1 MHVNVPKQG
10 YRIASECHSLLDRSL
25 NDQTAL
31 EFLILMKVDA
41 YYQSRSPAELWLLFG
56 KKRFAR
62 FRFAR
67 FGLQPSAVYQS
78 PQTGLG
84 GPPEDIGKLLA
95 SSFSEGELRAH
106 ATDSGTS
113 FCFSVRDHSALLRLV
128 AGLSTF
134 FSDRCRFSLFAF
146 SALSLFIF
154 FALRLLCS
162 ASLHT
167 SHHNA
172 RLIHG
177 CLTLLITSSLG
188 NVVGSTVGSS
198 SGVRQA

>member
-1 MHVNVPKQG
+1 M
-10 YRIASECHSLLDRSL
+10 

-106 ATDSGTS
+106 ATDSGIS

-128 AGLSTF
+128 AGLSIF

-154 FALRLLCS
+154 FRS
-162 ASLHT
+162 EASLF
-167 SHHNA
+167 
-172 RLIHG
+172 
-177 CLTLLITSSLG
+177 CLSPYLPSQRQVDSWLFDFTDHFQLG
-188 NVVGSTVGSS
+188 QCGRFNC
-198 SGVRQA
+198 RE